1 MFNVAAGMWVVILFL
16 LAGMLVGG
24 VWSAYQNG
32 SKAVT
37 VILAL
42 IWIACI
48 IGLNL
53 IHAFATPA
61 LT

>member
-42 IWIACI
+42 CAVI
-48 IGLNL
+48 
-53 IHAFATPA
+53 AFAFA
-61 LT
+61 LFNMAKVV

>member
-1 MFNVAAGMWVVILFL
+1 MFNVTAGMWVVILFL

-24 VWSAYQNG
+24 VWSAYQKG

-42 IWIACI
+42 FAVV
-48 IGLNL
+48 
-53 IHAFATPA
+53 AFAFA
-61 LT
+61 LFNMAKVV